1 MRCVENELAP
11 KWFLKFRTISF
22 AIYMT
27 ITSLIFF
34 IYYSNLQHIQRRN
47 DKNRINNIKSAM
59 ELEDLDFIQMV
70 NEMKIDYA
78 EDDLNEIEK

>member
-1 MRCVENELAP
+1 
-11 KWFLKFRTISF
+11 
-22 AIYMT
+22 
-27 ITSLIFF
+27 
-34 IYYSNLQHIQRRN
+34 
-47 DKNRINNIKSAM
+47 M